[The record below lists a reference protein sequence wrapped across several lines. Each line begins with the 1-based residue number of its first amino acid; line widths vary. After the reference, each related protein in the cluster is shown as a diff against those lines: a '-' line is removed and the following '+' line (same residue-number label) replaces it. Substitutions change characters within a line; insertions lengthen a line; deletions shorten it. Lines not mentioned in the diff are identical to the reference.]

1 MNCITCN
8 PTPDE
13 YAYDD
18 YTRDTVSTA
27 ASHDTQTTQDSEVLN
42 TDYRRVTPLFRNI
55 ERENWEG
62 VLLFLTSGKWSNSML
77 ASSSAHLRSPAP
89 EIQAKTWVTAY
100 DRKGVAEW
108 SQLPLHAAISY
119 LAPYVVIQKL
129 VELYPKAVHCTDN
142 EGMLPIHLAFGFG
155 ATDNILALL
164 LEPFPTSINEKGLGG
179 RYPHECC
186 ELGPNKVRGKVYK
199 ILTDQTIARTR
210 DEVDKDWREF
220 AVQAKK
226 TVGLEGNLDV
236 ASKQLTEFIL
246 ELLKDRKELVTMK
259 RQLQQQQQRIP
270 PPPPP
275 KASSGSAG
283 VGPAPRPQS
292 PRSKSGSAAS
302 SNKSGFSNSKR
313 VSNKAVAAA
322 PKSSQKK
329 KDNSSNSSKN
339 SRKKFSL

>member
-1 MNCITCN
+1 MSTMNCITCN
-8 PTPDE
+8 PAPDE

-18 YTRDTVSTA
+18 YTRDTVSTV

-62 VLLFLTSGKWSNSML
+62 VLLFLTTGKWSNSML

-164 LEPFPTSINEKGLGG
+164 LEPFPTSMNEKGLGG

-186 ELGPNKVRGKVYK
+186 ELGPNKIRGKVYK
-199 ILTDQTIARTR
+199 IVTDQTIARTR

-246 ELLKDRKELVTMK
+246 ELLKDRKELVTLK
-259 RQLQQQQQRIP
+259 KQQQQQQR
-270 PPPPP
+270 
-275 KASSGSAG
+275 ASPSLQKPSA
-283 VGPAPRPQS
+283 VGPTPRPPS
-292 PRSKSGSAAS
+292 PRSLGAATQS
-302 SNKSGFSNSKR
+302 SNKSANASNNKR
-313 VSNKAVAAA
+313 VSSKAIAA
-322 PKSSQKK
+322 PKSPKK
-329 KDNSSNSSKN
+329 KEGSSSSKN